1 MIEKIICGGFETNTY
16 IISNEGKCV
25 IVDPGLDF
33 LEYSLSIK
41 NKYEVEAILITHGHI
56 DHIDGMKYFPSVPI
70 YIHEYDE
77 EFIYDSRLSLYAWMS
92 LKTPY
97 RKNTLNIKTVKD
109 NDILNL
115 IGFEFKVIHTPGH
128 TRGSVCYLYKN
139 KLLSGDTL
147 FKNSCGRTDFPTGNP
162 SDMKRSLNKII
173 ACCGDMVD
181 VYPGHDEKTKI
192 KDEKKNNPYIL

>member
-1 MIEKIICGGFETNTY
+1 MIEKIVCGGFETNTY
-16 IISNEGKCV
+16 IISNEGKCI

-33 LEYSLSIK
+33 YDYSLEIK

-56 DHIDGMKYFPSVPI
+56 DHIDGIKYFSNVPI
-70 YIHEYDE
+70 YIHELDE
-77 EFIYDSRLSLYAWMS
+77 EFLYDSKLSLYNWMGLRSPFMKNS
-92 LKTPY
+92 LKIN
-97 RKNTLNIKTVKD
+97 RIKE
-109 NDILNL
+109 NDVLNL

-147 FKNSCGRTDFPTGNP
+147 FKNSCGRTDFPTGSP
-162 SDMKRSLNKII
+162 SDMRKSLKRIVSEFS
-173 ACCGDMVD
+173 DMID
-181 VYPGHDEKTKI
+181 VYPGHEGKTKI